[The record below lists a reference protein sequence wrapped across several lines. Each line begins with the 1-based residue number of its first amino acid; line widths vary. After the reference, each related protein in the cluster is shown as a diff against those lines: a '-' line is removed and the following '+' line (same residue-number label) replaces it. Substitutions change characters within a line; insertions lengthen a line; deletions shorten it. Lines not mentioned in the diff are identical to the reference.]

1 MTGVGRPS
9 KTDRLKEYAR
19 CVQSPVYYGEKYCK
33 VFDLTSDDIIP
44 FKLFPKQKEFIN
56 NCLNHRFNIVR
67 KPRQTGVS
75 TTTALV
81 VSTNIMFQENRKVLI
96 IANKQDIAH
105 EFLKKVK
112 EFIKYTPDWM
122 GINIIRETQG
132 LVELNNGSIA
142 KAVATSIDALRSF
155 SPTLL
160 IMDEAAYIDHSSDVW
175 TAAQPALATGGGAI
189 LLSCVTDD
197 TFVFTDK
204 GIKQI
209 KNFINPIKI
218 GGYKINNYNILG
230 KNKLRSGNLF
240 NNNGYVDTIKIETI
254 HAELEGSRNHKLW
267 SYNNGKYDWCELK
280 NLRIGDYV
288 AIQYGGNIWGNNND
302 VGDFVPEN
310 SNKIKNKFNPKKI
323 TNNIAYFLGMFI
335 AEGSTYKAK
344 NKNGKHWGT
353 SITLTCGDDIS
364 HVFKNI
370 GLNYSCTDGLHYT
383 CGSKHL
389 GQFLEYLGFNLSL
402 KANKKY
408 IPSRLLELSREK
420 MIYLLRGLFDGD
432 GCSQKDKGFVSYVS
446 SSKKLINQIRIILNN
461 FGILTDYFEVLTP
474 ATKRVK
480 VKSMGY
486 RISCNARF
494 SKVFYKEIGFNFQRK
509 QKNKIILNK
518 YNLERNDPYDVIPNG
533 VSIIKTLY
541 KKTNQSV
548 YTLQDKGIN
557 ISHVATIKKPNSW
570 NISRGLLTKFV
581 DSIKHELN
589 GELKKLDGVLSPNIK
604 WIKIKKIIQSKNYT
618 YDFSLPQIDDKW
630 CHSIIYNGIIG
641 HQTPNGMDELYYSI
655 YDAAKNKRN
664 NFHITEFKWYEDP
677 RYNKEL
683 KWIKGDIIID
693 DWIKRIVVEDD
704 FITFKKLEENGFT
717 ATSPWFEDMCRQLN
731 GDQRKISQ
739 ELLGSFL
746 GSGDNVIDEKYI
758 EIQEKENVRTPIR
771 CEEFDNN
778 MWIWEDP
785 IVDHQ
790 YIQTI
795 DVSRGDS
802 ADFSTI
808 VIIDINTNHEV
819 AEYQGKVPPD
829 YLGEMAYKYAIKY
842 QAYTIVDITGGM
854 GVATVL
860 KLLDLNLDKKLLHYD
875 LPKNKILMERLKR
888 QRRGDKIPGFNI
900 GANRVLVVQELE
912 RQIRQTEFIVRSKR
926 ATSEMKTFIYK
937 NGRPDHMTGYHDDI
951 LLAMAQGLFVV
962 QTSFK
967 NLKKHNSQTK
977 AMLDSMLSNSNDYK
991 DNITPQTN
999 HLGESNQ
1006 KWAAQ
1011 QYSWLLTP
1019 FAK

>member
-9 KTDRLKEYAR
+9 KTDRIKEYAR
-19 CVQSPVYYGEKYCK
+19 CIQSPAYYGEKYCK

-112 EFIKYTPDWM
+112 EFIKYAPDWM

-189 LLSCVTDD
+189 LLS
-197 TFVFTDK
+197 
-204 GIKQI
+204 
-209 KNFINPIKI
+209 
-218 GGYKINNYNILG
+218 
-230 KNKLRSGNLF
+230 
-240 NNNGYVDTIKIETI
+240 
-254 HAELEGSRNHKLW
+254 
-267 SYNNGKYDWCELK
+267 
-280 NLRIGDYV
+280 
-288 AIQYGGNIWGNNND
+288 
-302 VGDFVPEN
+302 
-310 SNKIKNKFNPKKI
+310 
-323 TNNIAYFLGMFI
+323 
-335 AEGSTYKAK
+335 
-344 NKNGKHWGT
+344 
-353 SITLTCGDDIS
+353 
-364 HVFKNI
+364 
-370 GLNYSCTDGLHYT
+370 
-383 CGSKHL
+383 
-389 GQFLEYLGFNLSL
+389 
-402 KANKKY
+402 
-408 IPSRLLELSREK
+408 
-420 MIYLLRGLFDGD
+420 
-432 GCSQKDKGFVSYVS
+432 
-446 SSKKLINQIRIILNN
+446 
-461 FGILTDYFEVLTP
+461 
-474 ATKRVK
+474 
-480 VKSMGY
+480 
-486 RISCNARF
+486 
-494 SKVFYKEIGFNFQRK
+494 
-509 QKNKIILNK
+509 
-518 YNLERNDPYDVIPNG
+518 
-533 VSIIKTLY
+533 
-541 KKTNQSV
+541 
-548 YTLQDKGIN
+548 
-557 ISHVATIKKPNSW
+557 
-570 NISRGLLTKFV
+570 
-581 DSIKHELN
+581 
-589 GELKKLDGVLSPNIK
+589 
-604 WIKIKKIIQSKNYT
+604 
-618 YDFSLPQIDDKW
+618 
-630 CHSIIYNGIIG
+630 
-641 HQTPNGMDELYYSI
+641 TPNGMDELYYSI

-677 RYNKEL
+677 RYNKQL